1 MWLLSRI
8 GALEVLFL
16 FLAVALGCCFGRRG
30 LRWLAATGPLLIL
43 SILLSGPDLFGM
55 LVVAFFLMLA
65 FALGIYW
72 APRLVALE
80 RRGSPKNG
88 GMVKV

>member
-1 MWLLSRI
+1 
-8 GALEVLFL
+8 L
-16 FLAVALGCCFGRRG
+16 FLAVALGCGFGRRG
-30 LRWLAATGPLLIL
+30 LRWLAAIGPLLIL

-72 APRLVALE
+72 APHLGLAA
-80 RRGSPKNG
+80 RGGRPKKRG
-88 GMVKV
+88 TIEVC

>member
-8 GALEVLFL
+8 GALEVLVS

-72 APRLVALE
+72 APRLAPWE
-80 RRGSPKNG
+80 RGGSPKNG
-88 GMVKV
+88 GMVEA

>member
-16 FLAVALGCCFGRRG
+16 FLAVALGCCFGQRG

-55 LVVAFFLMLA
+55 LVVASFLILA

-72 APRLVALE
+72 APHLGSSE
-80 RRGSPKNG
+80 RGGSPKNG
-88 GMVKV
+88 GMVEG